1 MSSKIPIIYYRLFRR
16 LNANALRRYFR
27 VCPAMFVLI
36 SYIFSSVG
44 TVYSLGLSLRFTLC
58 MVPPVVSCML
68 WGRKRL
74 LSTAVAVLLG
84 VAWAEVFC
92 RAPWQSYLRLLP
104 RRECSVAAIAEVID
118 EPEARHDGLCATMRI
133 KRLKCADGW
142 KECDGKL
149 WGVFGNEAVVAHG
162 DVIRLDGAMTDFD
175 ETDVS
180 AVYRRIYGIRKRCV
194 VNGFALVGHEA
205 SAIRGFIF
213 RLRRKICER
222 LTADFKDGECAGLY
236 QAMILGMRSGMPLW
250 SREVF
255 IRSSS
260 VHLFSISGLH
270 ILFFCRFFEG
280 LLAALAVP
288 RRYRVLVLVPVMLV
302 YVAIAGGAPSAL
314 RSYYMLLSMTFA
326 FLRNRQH
333 SMENGLALSGL
344 ALLLCNPYYMMHLG
358 FLYSFILVYCLLRA
372 RFPIQRAFEVL
383 FERYGLIPSTRGV
396 VTVKLCMKSVF
407 SLICGGIVAWLG
419 SVGIMM
425 RTSCFIAYGAMIVN
439 ILLAPLASVLVFL
452 AIPKVVAAMLSESVS
467 AFIAGCIEL
476 LMKLLV
482 MASRIGGTGVMSVD
496 CAQIGLWMLLAYY
509 VLLVI
514 ALSGMRPTWARICA
528 VSSIIGM
535 IMIVSGGNEES
546 PRILVATGRTGSPP
560 CIAVADGKRG
570 ATIVQLGDAY
580 ASRRMQEGLKR
591 LGCSGRIYMRMQ
603 ARREINGARQFP
615 MSSIIA
621 ISIEPHAYGGI
632 GAAGSFVPNAVS
644 AGVHVSRKAEEQLN
658 GVTIRRA
665 GQALDVETPYGV
677 LCILNTEDGVTRM
690 KLPDGGVREYRQR
703 LGMECEAIKLSRM

>member
-1 MSSKIPIIYYRLFRR
+1 MSRKRLIIYYRMFRR
-16 LNANALRRYFR
+16 TNTNALRRYFR

-44 TVYSLGLSLRFTLC
+44 TVYSLGVSLRFTLC
-58 MVPPVVSCML
+58 MVPLVLSCML

-92 RAPWQSYLRLLP
+92 RAPWQSYPRLLL
-104 RRECSVAAIAEVID
+104 RRECSVAAIAKVID
-118 EPEARHDGLCATMRI
+118 EPEARHDGLCATIRI
-133 KRLKCADGW
+133 KRLRCADGW

-149 WGVFGNEAVVAHG
+149 WGVFGKEAEIAYG
-162 DVIRLDGAMTDFD
+162 DVVRLDGAMLDFD
-175 ETDVS
+175 ESDIS
-180 AVYRRIYGIRKRCV
+180 AVYRKIYVIRKRCV
-194 VNGFALVGHEA
+194 VNGFERVGHEA
-205 SAIRGFIF
+205 SVVWEFIF

-222 LTADFKDGECAGLY
+222 LTADFKDSECAGLY

-250 SREVF
+250 SREIF

-288 RRYRVLVLVPVMLV
+288 RRHRVLILVPVMLV

-314 RSYYMLLSMTFA
+314 RSYYMLLAMTFA

-344 ALLLCNPYYMMHLG
+344 ALLVCNPYYMMHLG

-372 RFPIQRAFEVL
+372 RFPIRRAFEVL
-383 FERYGLIPSTRGV
+383 SERYGLIPSTRGV
-396 VTVKLCMKSVF
+396 VAVRLCMKSVF
-407 SLICGGIVAWLG
+407 SLVCGGTVAWLG

-425 RTSCFIAYGAMIVN
+425 RTSCFIAYGAVIVN

-452 AIPKVVAAMLSESVS
+452 AIPKVVAAMLSASVS
-467 AFIAGCIEL
+467 ACIAGCIEL

-482 MASRIGGTGVMSVD
+482 MASRIGGSGVMSVD
-496 CAQIGLWMLLAYY
+496 CAQIGLWMLFAYY
-509 VLLVI
+509 ALLMV
-514 ALSGMRPTWARICA
+514 ALSGMRPTWVRICA
-528 VSSIIGM
+528 VLSIIGM
-535 IMIVSGGNEES
+535 IMIVSGVHGES
-546 PRILVATGRTGSPP
+546 PRILVTTGRTGSPP
-560 CIAVADGKRG
+560 CVAVVDGKRG

-580 ASRRMQEGLKR
+580 ASRRMLEGLKR
-591 LGCSGRIYMRMQ
+591 LGSAGRICMRMQ
-603 ARREINGARQFP
+603 AKREISGARQFP
-615 MSSIIA
+615 LSSIIA
-621 ISIEPHAYGGI
+621 ISVEPRAFASI
-632 GAAGSFVPNAVS
+632 GAAGSFVRKAM
-644 AGVHVSRKAEEQLN
+644 AEGVHVSRKADEQLN
-658 GVTIRRA
+658 GMTIRRA
-665 GQALDVETPYGV
+665 GQTLEVATPYGEF
-677 LCILNTEDGVTRM
+677 CILNTEDGVTRM
-690 KLPDGGVREYRQR
+690 KLPDGDVREYRQR
-703 LGMECEAIKLSRM
+703 LGLECENIKLGRM